1 MSKKCEHHQDQEC
14 DCEGK
19 CENEGCNCG
28 EGCCGG
34 GESGGGCSCNGGNH
48 FRRHYQTK
56 EEQIAELENY
66 LKDLKLEVQAVE
78 EHLTD
83 LRK

>member
-1 MSKKCEHHQDQEC
+1 MNMCHNCKHHQGKEC

-28 EGCCGG
+28 GECG
-34 GESGGGCSCNGGNH
+34 EGCSCNGGNH
-48 FRRHYQTK
+48 FQRHYQTK

-66 LKDLKLEVQAVE
+66 LKDLKLEVQAVDE
-78 EHLTD
+78 RLTD